1 MQQQWKEA
9 YPGLLGKLLTTTMIA
24 MSRDPE
30 QGSYS
35 ALYAA
40 ISPEVEE
47 KGWNGHYFTDP
58 GQLGQRSKQASDPVL
73 GDNLWKLSGKLI
85 RDVVSEDAMVDWNSS

>member
-9 YPGLLGKLLTTTMIA
+9 YPGLLGKLLTTTMIT

-40 ISPEVEE
+40 VSPEVEE
-47 KGWNGHYFTDP
+47 KDWNGRYFTDP
-58 GQLGQRSKQASDPVL
+58 SQLGERSKQASDPLL

-85 RDVVSEDAMVDWNSS
+85 RDVVGEDAMVDWNSS